1 MKKLLISTAVAMAL
15 GASATA
21 QATSTIMFDR
31 SGSGGAGIAVDLFDW
46 IPGNVLS
53 IGALSTP
60 NGTPFQTV
68 GQSKLGSFVQPGG
81 GLVQALPGTEF
92 TFQFSFLETAAGI
105 GGATAGFFPIP
116 YSGVFNIYYDSAA
129 NANDV
134 TGLGYG
140 VSGTSQLILTGNVN
154 NGFGSF
160 TDFSRLMGLPNTNL
174 DNFGAND
181 APGVTSHVGNG
192 ASTIGIDVSFI
203 DSNFFRTD
211 ITTLLVD
218 LLDNSNL
225 ATPFSQ
231 ANPSDLVNG
240 VAPSYSPGNINGGD
254 CVDANG
260 QPSTQRCDFHFQADA
275 SSSFNV
281 PEPASMALMGLGLG
295 ALGLSKRLRRKSNAA

>member
-1 MKKLLISTAVAMAL
+1 MKKLLLSTAVAMAL

-31 SGSGGAGIAVDLFDW
+31 SGSGGAGIVVNVFDW
-46 IPGNVLS
+46 IPGNVLAV
-53 IGALSTP
+53 GALSTP
-60 NGTPFQTV
+60 NGIPFQTV

-81 GLVQALPGTEF
+81 NLVQALPGTEF
-92 TFQFSFLETAAGI
+92 TFQFSFMETAFGI
-105 GGATAGFFPIP
+105 GGATAALFPIP
-116 YSGVFNIYYDSAA
+116 YSGVFNIYYDGVAD
-129 NANDV
+129 ANDV

-140 VSGTSQLILTGNVN
+140 ASGTSQLILSGNLN
-154 NGFGSF
+154 NGFGAF
-160 TDFSRLMGLPNTNL
+160 TDFSRLAGFPNTNL

-192 ASTIGIDVSFI
+192 ASTLGIDVSFI
-203 DSNFFRTD
+203 DTNFFRTD

-231 ANPSDLVNG
+231 ANPSDQVVG
-240 VAPSYSPGNINGGD
+240 IAPVYSPGNINGGD
-254 CVDANG
+254 CVGVA
-260 QPSTQRCDFHFQADA
+260 RCDFHFQADA

-295 ALGLSKRLRRKSNAA
+295 ALGLSKRLRRKYNAA